1 MSEQAENKLQELI
14 NVLRG
19 HEMRIDYNFNAML
32 QISMLLEYLYEAL
45 SKKGIE
51 IDMTEFEQFQ
61 KERIEEIDQTH
72 KKMSEDPETKA
83 KIMETPMGNI
93 ARGLLDGG
101 ANLGVSSRAL
111 GSLQMNKE
119 GVNVVQDDF
128 MLSTAA
134 DIVADPS
141 APDAFV
147 RGIMESVEWVFVD
160 GKFELINPASID
172 VTNTYFTCF

>member
-32 QISMLLEYLYEAL
+32 QISMLLEYLYESL

-83 KIMETPMGNI
+83 KIMET
-93 ARGLLDGG
+93 
-101 ANLGVSSRAL
+101 
-111 GSLQMNKE
+111 
-119 GVNVVQDDF
+119 
-128 MLSTAA
+128 LSEFQK
-134 DIVADPS
+134 D
-141 APDAFV
+141 
-147 RGIMESVEWVFVD
+147 VEQRI
-160 GKFELINPASID
+160 KL
-172 VTNTYFTCF
+172 

>member
-83 KIMETPMGNI
+83 KIMET
-93 ARGLLDGG
+93 
-101 ANLGVSSRAL
+101 
-111 GSLQMNKE
+111 
-119 GVNVVQDDF
+119 
-128 MLSTAA
+128 LSEFQK
-134 DIVADPS
+134 D
-141 APDAFV
+141 
-147 RGIMESVEWVFVD
+147 VEQRI
-160 GKFELINPASID
+160 KL
-172 VTNTYFTCF
+172 

>member
-61 KERIEEIDQTH
+61 KERIEDIDQTH

-83 KIMETPMGNI
+83 KIMET
-93 ARGLLDGG
+93 
-101 ANLGVSSRAL
+101 
-111 GSLQMNKE
+111 
-119 GVNVVQDDF
+119 
-128 MLSTAA
+128 LSEFQK
-134 DIVADPS
+134 D
-141 APDAFV
+141 
-147 RGIMESVEWVFVD
+147 VEQRI
-160 GKFELINPASID
+160 KL
-172 VTNTYFTCF
+172 

>member
-1 MSEQAENKLQELI
+1 MSEQTENKLQELI

-32 QISMLLEYLYEAL
+32 QISMLLEYLYESL

-83 KIMETPMGNI
+83 KIMET
-93 ARGLLDGG
+93 
-101 ANLGVSSRAL
+101 
-111 GSLQMNKE
+111 
-119 GVNVVQDDF
+119 
-128 MLSTAA
+128 LSEFQK
-134 DIVADPS
+134 D
-141 APDAFV
+141 
-147 RGIMESVEWVFVD
+147 VEQRI
-160 GKFELINPASID
+160 KL
-172 VTNTYFTCF
+172 